1 MPSLNTTLM
10 EVVRE
15 ASTTKLVTFVGKMF
29 VGLIVGLSSQREQ
42 NVDNVGD
49 RHEI

>member
-15 ASTTKLVTFVGKMF
+15 VATAKLVTFVGKMF

-49 RHEI
+49 R